1 MVKKETKLRAKNI
14 TTTSIESIYID
25 GSTPIIFTVKS
36 FFTLISTLLGLFFA
50 FYLLVVTPRINKTE
64 ENYLELY
71 NEQKVLNQTFTKEIT
86 DIKLEMKSKN

>member
-50 FYLLVVTPRINKTE
+50 FYLLVVRINKTE